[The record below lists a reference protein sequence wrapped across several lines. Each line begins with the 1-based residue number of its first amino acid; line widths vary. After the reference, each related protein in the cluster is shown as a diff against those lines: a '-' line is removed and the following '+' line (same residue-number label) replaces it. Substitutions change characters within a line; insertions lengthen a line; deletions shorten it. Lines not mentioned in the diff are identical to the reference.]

1 MQRNCFRITAIVEE
15 LIEVAEDLTSALH
28 LYGDAVPDNDASRTA
43 ATAFL
48 NSLKALRDLVRG
60 AITRAQN
67 G

>member
-15 LIEVAEDLTSALH
+15 LIEVTEDLISALH
-28 LYGDAVPDNDASRTA
+28 LYGDTVPDNDVSRTM

-48 NSLKALRDLVRG
+48 NSLKSLRDLVRG
-60 AITRAQN
+60 AIARAQN

>member
-1 MQRNCFRITAIVEE
+1 MPSNHFRFTAIVEE
-15 LIEVAEDLTSALH
+15 LIEVTEDLISALN
-28 LYGDAVPDNDASRTA
+28 LYGDVVEDNDVSRTA

-60 AITRAQN
+60 AVARAQN

>member
-15 LIEVAEDLTSALH
+15 LIEVTEDLTSALH
-28 LYGDAVPDNDASRTA
+28 LYGDVAPDNDVSRTA

-60 AITRAQN
+60 AIARAQN

>member
-1 MQRNCFRITAIVEE
+1 MPSNHFRITAIVEE
-15 LIEVAEDLTSALH
+15 LIEVTEDLTSALH
-28 LYGDAVPDNDASRTA
+28 LYGDVVEDNDVSRTA

-60 AITRAQN
+60 AIARAQN

>member
-1 MQRNCFRITAIVEE
+1 MQRNCFRIQPIVEE
-15 LIEVAEDLTSALH
+15 LIEVTEDLTSALH
-28 LYGDAVPDNDASRTA
+28 LYGDVVKDNDVSRTM

-60 AITRAQN
+60 AIARAQN

>member
-28 LYGDAVPDNDASRTA
+28 LYGDLVEDNDVSRTA
-43 ATAFL
+43 AMAFL

-60 AITRAQN
+60 AVARAQN